1 MKQLAERLVTGMIRY
16 GAVSDEDREIYVFGI
31 YQTIISGL
39 EILLMLVTGILCG
52 VGWQCVIFLLTFMLL
67 RRYAGGYHAST
78 LPRCVLMSWSMVFG
92 ACIWV
97 KLVLLDIWIQTIL
110 LFLTGL
116 VVITFA
122 PVQDRH
128 KKLHDYEI
136 KKYWKYSLIIW
147 CTYVVIYI
155 ILCIDNYD
163 CYAQCLVIGNVMVSL
178 VIGMAVPWKE
188 SNNIFG
194 KKRKI

>member
-1 MKQLAERLVTGMIRY
+1 MIRY

-39 EILLMLVTGILCG
+39 EIFLMLVTGILCG

-163 CYAQCLVIGNVMVSL
+163 CYAQCLVPSKSL
-178 VIGMAVPWKE
+178 Q
-188 SNNIFG
+188 
-194 KKRKI
+194 